1 MAQAITQTKEALQK
15 VLSNIEGQI
24 ASVKG
29 MIGDI
34 DERIKKNK
42 TKGNVVDLEGLSPD
56 EKGAIQAFIK
66 EEIEEDQGAL
76 EELTTVKKL
85 MPKMRDKV

>member
-1 MAQAITQTKEALQK
+1 MSQTKAVLQK

-29 MIGDI
+29 MIGNI

-42 TKGNVVDLEGLSPD
+42 AKGNVVDLEGLSPK
-56 EKGAIQAFIK
+56 EKEAIQSFIK
-66 EEIEEDQGAL
+66 EEIEEDNQAAL
-76 EELTTVKKL
+76 EESTTVKKL